1 MNIDDIY
8 QGESL
13 KAADLKG
20 QAHVV
25 VIATVVRKDFDD
37 GPKLVLTFQGRKKSL
52 IVNKTNANRVA
63 FAHGKDTNAWV
74 GREIELYPDLVDFQ
88 GRTVEAIRIRP
99 VARAAPAAAP
109 RQPAGQVSVAAGL
122 VVQERDGYTVS
133 TGAAPHPNAPG
144 VELEDTF

>member
-8 QGESL
+8 QGDSL
-13 KAADLKG
+13 RAADLKG

-25 VIATVVRKDFDD
+25 VIETVTRKDFDD

-52 IVNKTNANRVA
+52 ICNKTNANRIA
-63 FAHGKDTNAWV
+63 FAHGKDTNGWI

-88 GRTVEAIRIRP
+88 GKTVEAVRIRP
-99 VARAAPAAAP
+99 VARPATAPV
-109 RQPAGQVSVAAGL
+109 RQVSVAAGQ
-122 VVQERDGYTVS
+122 VVQERDGYSVS

>member
-8 QGESL
+8 QGDSL
-13 KAADLKG
+13 RAADLKG

-25 VIATVVRKDFDD
+25 VIETVTRKDFDD

-52 IVNKTNANRVA
+52 ITNKTNANRIA
-63 FAHGKDTNAWV
+63 FAHGKDTNGWI

-88 GRTVEAIRIRP
+88 GKTVEAIRIRP
-99 VARAAPAAAP
+99 VARAAAAP
-109 RQPAGQVSVAAGL
+109 VRQVSVAAGQ

-133 TGAAPHPNAPG
+133 
-144 VELEDTF
+144 